1 MMGRRLR
8 PGAVEL
14 SLEVAR
20 YLLIANGAMSWHE
33 RNMSD
38 GAITPQQA
46 SKFLAIL
53 LRLCLFAFVGVIII
67 GFTTGGGIKLPEIG
81 CDEVV
86 VGHKPSML
94 LLMDVGGGG
103 AAIYEARYQIS
114 IRDVRIPVPYF
125 ITKWFTNGLRCGQP

>member
-1 MMGRRLR
+1 MLM
-8 PGAVEL
+8 AC
-14 SLEVAR
+14 
-20 YLLIANGAMSWHE
+20 E
-33 RNMSD
+33 RNMSDRETAADSGSALGHTVVDFPAAD

-53 LRLCLFAFVGVIII
+53 LRFRLFAFVGVIII

-94 LLMDVGGGG
+94 PLLGVGGPGG
-103 AAIYEARYQIS
+103 AIYEARYQIT
-114 IRDVRIPVPYF
+114 IRDVRIPVPYV